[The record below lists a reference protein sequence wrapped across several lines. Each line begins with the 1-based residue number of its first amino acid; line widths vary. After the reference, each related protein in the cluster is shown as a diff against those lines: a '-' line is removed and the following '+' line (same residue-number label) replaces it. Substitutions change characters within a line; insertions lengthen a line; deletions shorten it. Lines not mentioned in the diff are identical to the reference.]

1 MLKTWELASCTSA
14 TSPLHCSASCCTLSS
29 NTGRPCKPL
38 IHTLQDALQLY
49 FSALVLQL
57 LILVP
62 YMIKASQH
70 HQTAKDVILRL
81 LDTVTY
87 AAPPGLPALML
98 LIGLVA
104 RSRLKRQGVLLMF
117 PHIISAGAAVDVV
130 CFDKTG
136 TLTCSTVSGAL
147 KLPCVR
153 KRHAAC
159 QFYSMQGCFL
169 VWT

>member
-1 MLKTWELASCTSA
+1 M
-14 TSPLHCSASCCTLSS
+14 
-29 NTGRPCKPL
+29 
-38 IHTLQDALQLY
+38 QDALQLY

-81 LDTVTY
+81 LDIVTY
-87 AAPPGLPALML
+87 AAPPGVPVLMR
-98 LIGLVA
+98 LISLAA

-117 PHIISAGAAVDVV
+117 PHAINAGAAVDVV

-136 TLTCSTVSGAL
+136 TLTSSTVSGAL
-147 KLPCVR
+147 KRPCLR
-153 KRHAAC
+153 KRNAAC
-159 QFYSMQGCFL
+159 HFYSMQGCLL